1 MGERMSD
8 ERPRNGMDRRRFLA
22 VAGTAGAGT
31 AVLSGCGSDRVA
43 KLVPYLVQDED
54 QVPGI
59 ATVYASTCAEC
70 SAGCGLHVITREAR
84 PIKLEGNP
92 EHPVNAG
99 KLCARGQ

>member
-1 MGERMSD
+1 MSD
-8 ERPRNGMDRRRFLA
+8 ERPRSGMDRRRFLA

-31 AVLSGCGSDRVA
+31 AVLSGCSSDRVA

-84 PIKLEGNP
+84 PIKRIARRRPSISGSR
-92 EHPVNAG
+92 A
-99 KLCARGQ
+99 CAIRGP